1 MTQYIIR
8 RLLQAIPLLILITI
22 LIYGLLKAVGDPLAH
37 LANDPMVRAEDR
49 ARLRRSLGLDD
60 PIPLQFAHWL
70 IGDDWYQ
77 RDLDFDGEAETYG
90 ERRGVLRG
98 DLGVSFRFGKPV
110 VDVIGDVLPNTLIL
124 GITAYVVTVVV
135 GLGIGIFAA
144 LRQYS
149 FLDNIITTASFIL
162 FSMPVFLV
170 ALLAVFIFSVKF
182 QEWGLPS
189 LPTGGMYD
197 VRGDRSLDELLVR
210 LILPVF
216 SLAAIS
222 IAGYT
227 RFVRASMLEVINSD
241 YIRTARAKGLSDRRV
256 NYVHALKNASLPV
269 ITLMGLDIPFILSGA
284 VVTETIFG
292 WPGMGKL
299 FIDSLTILDPPVLI
313 IFVLMTATAVVLMQL
328 FTDLVYAWLD
338 PRIHYT

>member
-1 MTQYIIR
+1 MSHFIIR
-8 RLLQAIPLLILITI
+8 RLLQAIPLLILVTI
-22 LIYGLLKAVGDPLAH
+22 IIYGLLKAVGDPLAH
-37 LANDPMVRAEDR
+37 LANDPLVRAEDR
-49 ARLRRSLGLDD
+49 AYLRRSLGLDD
-60 PIPLQFAHWL
+60 PVPLQFVHWL

-77 RDLDFDGEAETYG
+77 RDLDFDDEPETFG

-98 DLGVSFRFGKPV
+98 DLGESIRFGKPV
-110 VDVIGDVLPNTLIL
+110 STVIGEVLPNTLLL
-124 GITAYVVTVVV
+124 GTISFTVTVVL
-135 GLGIGIFAA
+135 GLAIGIYAA

-149 FLDNIITTASFIL
+149 FLDNLITSTSFIF
-162 FSMPVFLV
+162 FSMPIFLV
-170 ALLAVFIFSVKF
+170 ALLAVYIFSVKF

-197 VRGDRSLDELLVR
+197 VRGDGSIDELLVR

-222 IAGYT
+222 IAKYT

-241 YIRTARAKGLSDRRV
+241 YIRTARAKGLGDRRI
-256 NYVHALKNASLPV
+256 NYIHALKNASLPV

-284 VVTETIFG
+284 VVTETIFA
-292 WPGMGKL
+292 WPGMGRL

-313 IFVLMTATAVVLMQL
+313 IFVLLTAIAVVLMQL
-328 FTDLVYAWLD
+328 LTDIIYAWLD

>member
-8 RLLQAIPLLILITI
+8 RLLQAVPLLILITI

-60 PIPLQFAHWL
+60 PVPLQFVHWL

-90 ERRGVLRG
+90 ERHGVLRG
-98 DLGVSFRFGKPV
+98 DLGRSFRFGKPV
-110 VDVIGDVLPNTLIL
+110 VDVIGDVLPNTLLL
-124 GITAYVVTVVV
+124 GITAYVVTVIL

-149 FLDNIITTASFIL
+149 FLDNMITTVSFVL

-170 ALLAVFIFSVKF
+170 ALLGVFIFSVKF

-210 LILPVF
+210 MILPVF

-313 IFVLMTATAVVLMQL
+313 IFVLMTATAVVMMQL

>member
-8 RLLQAIPLLILITI
+8 RLLQAVPLLILITV

-60 PIPLQFAHWL
+60 PVPLQFVHWL
-70 IGDDWYQ
+70 IGDDWYE

-90 ERRGVLRG
+90 ERHGVLRG
-98 DLGVSFRFGKPV
+98 DLGRSFRFGKPV
-110 VDVIGDVLPNTLIL
+110 VDVIGDVLPNTLLL
-124 GITAYVVTVVV
+124 GITAYVVTVIH

-149 FLDNIITTASFIL
+149 FLDNMITTVSFVL

-170 ALLAVFIFSVKF
+170 ALLGVFIFSVKF

-210 LILPVF
+210 MILPVF

-313 IFVLMTATAVVLMQL
+313 IFVLMTATAVVMMQL

>member
-1 MTQYIIR
+1 MTQYIMR
-8 RLLQAIPLLILITI
+8 RLLQAIPLLLIVTV

-37 LANDPMVRAEDR
+37 LANDPLVRAEDR
-49 ARLRRSLGLDD
+49 AILRRSLGLDD
-60 PIPLQFAHWL
+60 PVALQFLHWL
-70 IGDDWYQ
+70 IGDDWHQ
-77 RDLDFDGEAETYG
+77 RDLDFDGEPDTYG

-98 DLGVSFRFGKPV
+98 DFGESFRFGRPV
-110 VDVIGDVLPNTLIL
+110 TQVIGAVLPNTLIL
-124 GITAYVVTVVV
+124 GVTAYIVTVVL

-149 FLDNIITTASFIL
+149 FLDNLITTISFIL
-162 FSMPVFLV
+162 FSMPIFLV
-170 ALLAVFIFSVKF
+170 ALLSVFFFSVKF

-222 IAGYT
+222 IARYT

-241 YIRTARAKGLSDRRV
+241 YIRTARAKGLSERRI
-256 NYVHALKNASLPV
+256 NYVHGLKNASLPV

-313 IFVLMTATAVVLMQL
+313 IFVLITAVAVVLMQL
-328 FTDLVYAWLD
+328 LTDLVYAWLD
-338 PRIHYT
+338 PRIHYN

>member
-1 MTQYIIR
+1 MTYYITR
-8 RLLQAIPLLILITI
+8 RLLQAIPLLIIVTVI
-22 LIYGLLKAVGDPLAH
+22 IYGLLKAVGDPLAH
-37 LANDPMVRAEDR
+37 LANDPLVRAEDR
-49 ARLRRSLGLDD
+49 AHLRRSLGLDD
-60 PIPLQFAHWL
+60 PIPLQFVHWL

-77 RDLDFDGEAETYG
+77 RDLDFDGVPDTYG

-98 DLGVSFRFGKPV
+98 DLGESFRFNKPV
-110 VDVIGDVLPNTLIL
+110 VDVIREVLPNTLIL
-124 GITAYVVTVVV
+124 GITAYVVTIVFGV
-135 GLGIGIFAA
+135 GIGIFAA

-149 FLDNIITTASFIL
+149 FLDNLITGISFFL
-162 FSMPVFLV
+162 FSMPIFLV
-170 ALLAVFIFSVKF
+170 ALLAVYIFAVKF
-182 QEWGLPS
+182 KEWGLPA

-197 VRGDRSLDELLVR
+197 VRGNRTLDELLIR

-222 IAGYT
+222 IARYA

-241 YIRTARAKGLSDRRV
+241 YIRTARAKGLSERRI
-256 NYVHALKNASLPV
+256 NYVHSLKNASLPV
-269 ITLMGLDIPFILSGA
+269 ITLMGLDIPAILSGA

-292 WPGMGKL
+292 WPGMGRL

-313 IFVLMTATAVVLMQL
+313 IFVLMTALAVVLMQL
-328 FTDLVYAWLD
+328 FTDILYAWLD